1 MFTGNNSAS
10 PKRQALTYRQFFAAK
25 WREFIVSNFDS
36 PEHAAMVFGTDAS
49 TARKWFAGEHAPS
62 GFAVGY
68 AYQRF
73 PEEASKHLREAT

>member
-1 MFTGNNSAS
+1 MFSGEFSA
-10 PKRQALTYRQFFAAK
+10 KRRALTYRQFFIARWQA
-25 WREFIVSNFDS
+25 FIVETFDS

-68 AYQRF
+68 AYQNF
-73 PEEASKHLREAT
+73 PDQAAAHLSEAK